1 QRHGHRR
8 DLHSVPTRRSS
19 DLHDVV
25 APPVYS
31 RVFWDAYRAVN
42 ERFARAAA
50 DVADPG
56 AVIWIQDYHLQLVPM
71 ILRRLRPD
79 LKIGFFLHI
88 PFPPIELFSQLPWRS
103 EIVEGLLGADL
114 VGFQRPGGASN
125 FLRLCRRLLGLH
137 THRNE
142 IYVDGRTMRV
152 DAFPISVDFAEF
164 DQLARDPRV
173 QDRAK

>member
-56 AVIWIQDYHLQLVPM
+56 AVVWIQDYHLQLVPM

-79 LKIGFFLHI
+79 LKIGFLDRK
-88 PFPPIELFSQLPWRS
+88 ST
-103 EIVEGLLGADL
+103 
-114 VGFQRPGGASN
+114 
-125 FLRLCRRLLGLH
+125 RLNSSH
-137 THRNE
+137 
-142 IYVDGRTMRV
+142 VK
-152 DAFPISVDFAEF
+152 ISYAVF
-164 DQLARDPRV
+164 
-173 QDRAK
+173 